1 MRQTQTPIAMMNHS
15 TCHGRIDADTLA
27 DQWLSATSTVPTLAE
42 RKAFR
47 LWLIDQFTKMR
58 AERIEPLFVTREVS
72 IDEAMSSLD
81 RVVLPGEIRWLP
93 VSRLHN
99 EPNPDLMSTQQNL
112 MFRAVH
118 DWIHHKV
125 VADATFEG
133 ELSVTLAHIESAPP
147 EIHWLLWSEVACQ
160 AAVTISTG
168 SFPAQKLAKLI

>member
-1 MRQTQTPIAMMNHS
+1 MRQTTLTP
-15 TCHGRIDADTLA
+15 TTLSQA
-27 DQWLSATSTVPTLAE
+27 WMAAPNTVPTLAE

-72 IDEAMSSLD
+72 IVEAMAALD
-81 RVVLPGEIRWLP
+81 RVVLPGETRWLP
-93 VSRLHN
+93 ISRLNN

-118 DWIHHKV
+118 DFVHHKV
-125 VADATFEG
+125 NADATFEG

-168 SFPAQKLAKLI
+168 QFPQQKLAKLI

>member
-1 MRQTQTPIAMMNHS
+1 MRQTTLNPMTLSQAWM
-15 TCHGRIDADTLA
+15 DAPN
-27 DQWLSATSTVPTLAE
+27 TVPTLAE

-58 AERIEPLFVTREVS
+58 AERIEPLFVTRDVPIS
-72 IDEAMSSLD
+72 EAMAALD
-81 RVVLPGEIRWLP
+81 RVVLPGEVRWLP
-93 VSRLHN
+93 ISRLNN

-118 DWIHHKV
+118 DWIHHKLQ
-125 VADATFEG
+125 ADATFMG
-133 ELSVTLAHIESAPP
+133 ELNVTFAHIESAPP

-168 SFPAQKLAKLI
+168 QFPQQKLAKLI

>member
-1 MRQTQTPIAMMNHS
+1 MTHRQTLTPMMSHCG
-15 TCHGRIDADTLA
+15 CHGRIDADSLA
-27 DQWLSATSTVPTLAE
+27 QAWMAAPNTVPTLAE

-47 LWLIDQFTKMR
+47 LWLLDQFAKMR

-72 IDEAMSSLD
+72 IDEAMSSLSK
-81 RVVLPGEIRWLP
+81 VALPGEIRWLP
-93 VSRLHN
+93 ISRLHN

-118 DWIHHKV
+118 DFVHHKIK
-125 VADATFEG
+125 ADATFEG

-168 SFPAQKLAKLI
+168 QFPQQKLAKLL